1 MFNQFLTSNQSNVHK
16 KFMLLNEF
24 IVLIR
29 RGDDISSYFHLE
41 DDLSIDMYLRWV
53 CIILRHI
60 HEIGDTVQDKTS
72 KACYTRASLCPIIHG
87 TSSAG

>member
-1 MFNQFLTSNQSNVHK
+1 MFNQSLTSNQSYVHK

-60 HEIGDTVQDKTS
+60 HEIGDTVRDETS
-72 KACYTRASLCPIIHG
+72 KACYIRASLCPIIHC
-87 TSSAG
+87 TSSAV

>member
-1 MFNQFLTSNQSNVHK
+1 MFNQYLTSNQSYVHK

-24 IVLIR
+24 IVLFR
-29 RGDDISSYFHLE
+29 RGDDMSSCFHLK
-41 DDLSIDMYLRWV
+41 DDLSIDTYLRWV

-60 HEIGDTVQDKTS
+60 HEIGDTVRDKTS
-72 KACYTRASLCPIIHG
+72 KACYIQASLCPIIHG